1 MASLPLYRYI
11 ILDGKKYPIASDSY
25 VMKWSR
31 AFSSQ
36 LAGNIVRLNFVD
48 RGPGIRVYDMT
59 LILET
64 WAPGSQPYVDGITD
78 AWDVQLQALE
88 ASYGKIAKVLQFKDP
103 FGRSPDS
110 SIATNGGVF
119 FTNLSEIIPKYT
131 TYEKAII
138 LCEIEVT
145 EATQVVA

>member
-1 MASLPLYRYI
+1 MSLPIYRYI
-11 ILDGKKYPIASDSY
+11 VLDNKKYVVASETY
-25 VMKWSR
+25 VMKWTR

-48 RGPGIRVYDMT
+48 RGPGIRIYDMT

-64 WAPGSQPYVDGITD
+64 WAPGSQQYQDGITD
-78 AWDVQLQALE
+78 TWDVQLQALE
-88 ASYGKIAKVLQFKDP
+88 ASYGKIAKVLQFNDP

-110 SIATNGGVF
+110 SIAIGGGVF
-119 FTNLSEIIPKYT
+119 FTNLNEIIPKYT
-131 TYEKAII
+131 TPIKPIVLAEV
-138 LCEIEVT
+138 EVT